1 MVARLHTRLSSM
13 ALSWDA
19 ARAFVADPSAGGI
32 VAFAGVVRDHADG
45 AAVVGL
51 DYEAYEEQAERR
63 MADLAREVA
72 DRWPVCAV
80 WMEHRVGSLAVGD
93 DAVIVAVSAPHRD
106 AAFEAG
112 RYGIDTLKAEVPIWK
127 REHWAA
133 GGTHW
138 PGTTDSA

>member
-51 DYEAYEEQAERR
+51 DYEAYEEQAERS

>member
-1 MVARLHTRLSSM
+1 
-13 ALSWDA
+13 
-19 ARAFVADPSAGGI
+19 
-32 VAFAGVVRDHADG
+32 
-45 AAVVGL
+45 
-51 DYEAYEEQAERR
+51 

-106 AAFEAG
+106 EAFEAG

-138 PGTTDSA
+138 PGTTDAPA